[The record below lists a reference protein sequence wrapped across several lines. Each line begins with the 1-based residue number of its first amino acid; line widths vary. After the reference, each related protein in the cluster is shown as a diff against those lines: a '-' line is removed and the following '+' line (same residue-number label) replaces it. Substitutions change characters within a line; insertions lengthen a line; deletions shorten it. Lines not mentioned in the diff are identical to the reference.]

1 MKSRWRSGWEE
12 HSDPACG
19 PLELPEPGSW
29 GVEDLRVLL
38 LLKRTQLSPSHREA
52 RVIQWN
58 RINDTY
64 CVGTASACCDKKTF
78 GLQSYL
84 QTLAL
89 LSREVLSLLVLGL
102 TIGAI
107 DNSLSCLL

>member
-38 LLKRTQLSPSHREA
+38 LLKRTRLSPSRREA
-52 RVIQWN
+52 RVSQWN

-64 CVGTASACCDKKTF
+64 CVGTASACCDKKDLWTSKLPPNPVFTRQGSTF
-78 GLQSYL
+78 S
-84 QTLAL
+84 
-89 LSREVLSLLVLGL
+89 
-102 TIGAI
+102 
-107 DNSLSCLL
+107 SCFGTNNRGH